1 MLLLGWWRVHGL
13 EPRGPL
19 WRDGMM
25 WVIDCAVQRLL
36 IELKSSRATMWYL
49 TRAACGSIQTQRLGI
64 TGDAT
69 IEHTSD
75 WLDNHGKLKKT
86 ITKMI
91 QGGLQIGGI

>member
-1 MLLLGWWRVHGL
+1 
-13 EPRGPL
+13 
-19 WRDGMM
+19 M
-25 WVIDCAVQRLL
+25 WVIDRAVQRLL
-36 IELKSSRATMWYL
+36 IELKSSRANL
-49 TRAACGSIQTQRLGI
+49 TRAACGSIQTRQLGI

-91 QGGLQIGGI
+91 QRGLQIGGI